1 MKTEK
6 LWIWLE
12 YFLVFSFLGWVYESI
27 WCSVIEQNRGFV
39 NRGFLTGPYLPIYGI
54 GICLIFF
61 VLKKFRITNGWM
73 IFLTA
78 VLIATIVELV
88 GSFIMEG
95 LTGSFAWDYTKD
107 FGNFQGR
114 IAVKPDMMFGFLTLL
129 AYYGVL
135 PLLERFHGVPKIWQK
150 TVLILISFCFLADL
164 AVHLLIYI

>member
-78 VLIATIVELV
+78 VLIATVVELV

-135 PLLERFHGVPKIWQK
+135 PLLERFHGVPKICQK
-150 TVLILISFCFLADL
+150 TVLMLISFCFLADL
-164 AVHLLIYI
+164 AVHLLTYI